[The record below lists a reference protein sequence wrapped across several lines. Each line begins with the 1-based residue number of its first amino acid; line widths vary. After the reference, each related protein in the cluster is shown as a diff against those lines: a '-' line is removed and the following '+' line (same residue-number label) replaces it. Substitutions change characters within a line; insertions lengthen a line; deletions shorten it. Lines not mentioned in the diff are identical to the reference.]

1 MNLRHFHRSNTEEYK
16 QELQELNNSA
26 QLPYYI
32 QKYGQKIQKSFRQ
45 LTNEYEE
52 LQKVIFR
59 NGTHYP
65 ESTDRVGTPHP
76 ELQHLVVHKARNGK
90 HVWSYHPE
98 LSRIHDRNL
107 LQLMGGQKIAG
118 RNNVTLPNRL
128 SSLQKPTVSA
138 VKNFA
143 ADLLNNPDRHAM
155 SANTDPTK
163 PSHHAEMRVRHL
175 INALTGS
182 EGYEIKDH
190 PEGFEVY
197 APRHSKSQKADDI
210 ATRWIYNAAKK
221 DLRSE
226 RIYPTSPNGGG
237 YGTKFGKS
245 IRPRPSSNLGR
256 RQADAGKS
264 AAQRPRS
271 SQDPVGKNKTLV
283 KSLKQLTKEYEI
295 LKRSK
300 NAKQQI
306 KNISEEERKKRLL
319 AYAQKLG
326 LTPVHD
332 ERDEE
337 QELPNSYSGS
347 QFYFNSND
355 ELFSP
360 EHEIGHAMLSPE
372 GESVGAYMKRISS
385 SPTQKD
391 NRDEIIN
398 HALDAK
404 IARRAGVAPRS
415 VVPPPDLYEDAG
427 EPIPKPL
434 TFKTAFSPYQNEV
447 KEIIGQ
453 FDEGKKFDSKG
464 IKTIKDSIDRKI
476 NIRAKE
482 AAKDVSRKD
491 AKTLIRSQ
499 VLKKAEDEAGMTAYL
514 LKDGY
519 SLHHETSSNGYDIWS
534 IGHNGQRAGSFM
546 ICTDEGRRG
555 RPFVSWAGVD
565 KPHRGKGIGAAV
577 YKTLAVHYGGLDSDR
592 NATSVDAIKAWRRA
606 GGRQLKSKTQFGD
619 PRYTL
624 EGDKKRPP
632 IVWNEDLEKAA
643 HPNEL
648 RKLKNKTDPKAPDLV
663 DTANHAQQTPDPNY
677 VNFLNHPKVQRGLTN
692 IEGISAKM
700 VHKVGDD
707 TFMAKP
713 YHKKVESATK
723 GMNPLPISGWSTM
736 ATKNLFHAAGIGHL
750 CEDVSFHEHSGIPM
764 TVHKFASY
772 TDDFLSPS
780 FKRHVLNYEI
790 ESQAKKIAV
799 MDFLTNNLDRHA
811 GNVMFRPS
819 KGIYNL
825 LAIDHE
831 RGFQYNK
838 SLAQHRGIN
847 FAETPKPY
855 LYKTGLSHAVLSS
868 SFQDE
873 DSYMPEGQT
882 TKDWWRANKD
892 NVLNSFNKDIESIK
906 DPHTKNHIKM
916 NFMER
921 WNWMN
926 EHSDPDR
933 FGFFEDGPQFVR
945 MLKERRPKTDYKA
958 IIRNLP
964 QAPHEAVRAID
975 SLFGQ
980 KLTPATKET
989 LVDLWNEQ
997 IGKMSGQEISDYY
1010 DHIVNT
1016 SKHPHPKGAYWSL
1029 MNGLVENNNRQGMLH
1044 LVQNNKITLPYW
1056 KEKFEEAL
1064 KTP

>member
-1 MNLRHFHRSNTEEYK
+1 MNHHKHHRINTEEY
-16 QELQELNNSA
+16 QRELQELFA
-26 QLPYYI
+26 QKPMLA
-32 QKYGQKIQKSFRQ
+32 KSLRA
-45 LTNEYEE
+45 LTAEHEE
-52 LQKVIFR
+52 LQKQLNSAKNMTKSNAGDSHEQPTNEQRGNEEVGAR
-59 NGTHYP
+59 PRPSNTAGGGSSN
-65 ESTDRVGTPHP
+65 ERVSAAQRPRSSKDVMGKNEALAREFQKLLKAVLKHGVWVPDHVDAAHKKQHP
-76 ELQHLVVHKARNGK
+76 EKKRYIGHYGKNGEPT
-90 HVWSYHPE
+90 WTYDST
-98 LSRIHDRNL
+98 LSNTYDNNL
-107 LQLMGGQKIAG
+107 
-118 RNNVTLPNRL
+118 RV
-128 SSLQKPTVSA
+128 
-138 VKNFA
+138 
-143 ADLLNNPDRHAM
+143 LLNNQQITKDGKVYLPNKLNTLTKENIDLLSDYVNNSLIKDPDRHVIA
-155 SANTDPTK
+155 ANTDPSK
-163 PSHHAEMRVRHL
+163 PKDHMEIRVRHL

-182 EGYEIKDH
+182 EGYEIKNS
-190 PEGFEVY
+190 PTGGFEIY
-197 APRHSKSQKADDI
+197 APRHSQSVKTKDI
-210 ATRWIYNAAKK
+210 ATRWTFHPTKK
-221 DLRSE
+221 RFKSE
-226 RIYPTSPNGGG
+226 RIYPISGEGGKTDDNPTEQSQ
-237 YGTKFGKS
+237 YGRDGNRRFEKTDRGSGANEFGQSK
-245 IRPRPSSNLGR
+245 PSYH
-256 RQADAGKS
+256 DV
-264 AAQRPRS
+264 
-271 SQDPVGKNKTLV
+271 D
-283 KSLKQLTKEYEI
+283 KSLSMAEKTEKN
-295 LKRSK
+295 SK
-300 NAKQQI
+300 
-306 KNISEEERKKRLL
+306 LL
-319 AYAQKLG
+319 
-326 LTPVHD
+326 
-332 ERDEE
+332 
-337 QELPNSYSGS
+337 
-347 QFYFNSND
+347 
-355 ELFSP
+355 
-360 EHEIGHAMLSPE
+360 
-372 GESVGAYMKRISS
+372 
-385 SPTQKD
+385 
-391 NRDEIIN
+391 
-398 HALDAK
+398 
-404 IARRAGVAPRS
+404 
-415 VVPPPDLYEDAG
+415 
-427 EPIPKPL
+427 
-434 TFKTAFSPYQNEV
+434 
-447 KEIIGQ
+447 
-453 FDEGKKFDSKG
+453 
-464 IKTIKDSIDRKI
+464 
-476 NIRAKE
+476 
-482 AAKDVSRKD
+482 
-491 AKTLIRSQ
+491 
-499 VLKKAEDEAGMTAYL
+499 KAEDEAGMTAYP

-546 ICTDEGRRG
+546 ICTDETRRG

-592 NATSVDAIKAWRRA
+592 GSTSVDAIKAWRRA

-619 PRYTL
+619 YRYTL
-624 EGDKKRPP
+624 DGDKKRPP

-663 DTANHAQQTPDPNY
+663 DTTNHAQQTPDPNY
-677 VNFLNHPKVQRGLTN
+677 VNFLNHPKIQRGLTN

-764 TVHKFASY
+764 TVHKFAH
-772 TDDFLSPS
+772 DAENIFSPI
-780 FKRHVLNYEI
+780 FKHIRSPNNEA
-790 ESQAKKIAV
+790 QARKIAV
-799 MDFLTNNLDRHA
+799 MDFLTNNLDRHV
-811 GNVMFRPS
+811 GNVMLYSPDGNNF
-819 KGIYNL
+819 NL

-831 RGFQYNK
+831 RGFQYNRGFGK
-838 SLAQHRGIN
+838 EGVFEKPASYFRGIS
-847 FAETPKPY
+847 
-855 LYKTGLSHAVLSS
+855 GLRHAAIAPREMNEEE
-868 SFQDE
+868 F
-873 DSYMPEGQT
+873 MPEGQT

-926 EHSDPDR
+926 EHSDPDHYDL
-933 FGFFEDGPQFVR
+933 FDNIAEPVR

-997 IGKMSGQEISDYY
+997 IGKMSGQEISDYH

>member
-1 MNLRHFHRSNTEEYK
+1 MNHHKHHRINTEEY
-16 QELQELNNSA
+16 QRELQELFA
-26 QLPYYI
+26 QKPMLV
-32 QKYGQKIQKSFRQ
+32 KSLRA
-45 LTNEYEE
+45 LTAEHEE

-65 ESTDRVGTPHP
+65 ESTDRIGTPHP

-107 LQLMGGQKIAG
+107 MQLLGGQKIAD
-118 RNNVTLPNRL
+118 RNNLQLPNRL
-128 SSLQKPTVSA
+128 ASLQKPTVSA
-138 VKNFA
+138 VRSFA
-143 ADLLNNPDRHAM
+143 NDLINNPDRHVM
-155 SANTDPTK
+155 SANTDPAK
-163 PSHHAEMRVRHL
+163 PKDHSEMRVRHL
-175 INALTGS
+175 ISALTGS
-182 EGYEIKDH
+182 DGYEIKDH

-226 RIYPTSPNGGG
+226 RIYPKSPNGGS

-245 IRPRPSSNLGR
+245 TRPRPSSNLGR

-271 SQDPVGKNKTLV
+271 SEDVVGKNKTLA

-415 VVPPPDLYEDAG
+415 AVPPPDLYEDAG

-476 NIRAKE
+476 NIRAEE

-491 AKTLIRSQ
+491 AKTLMRSQ
-499 VLKKAEDEAGMTAYL
+499 ALKKAEDEAGMTAYS

-577 YKTLAVHYGGLDSDR
+577 YKTLAAHYGGLDSDR
-592 NATSVDAIKAWRRA
+592 NSTSVDAIKAWRRA

-619 PRYTL
+619 YRYTL
-624 EGDKKRPP
+624 DGDKKRPP
-632 IVWNEDLEKAA
+632 IVWNKDLKKAA

-648 RKLKNKTDPKAPDLV
+648 RKLKNKTDPKAPALV
-663 DTANHAQQTPDPNY
+663 DTTIHAQQTPDPNY
-677 VNFLNHPKVQRGLTN
+677 VNFLNHPKIQRGLTN

-736 ATKNLFHAAGIGHL
+736 ATKNLFYAAGIGHL

-764 TVHKFASY
+764 TVHKFAHDAESI
-772 TDDFLSPS
+772 FSPI
-780 FKRHVLNYEI
+780 FKHIRSPNNEA
-790 ESQAKKIAV
+790 QARKIAV
-799 MDFLTNNLDRHA
+799 MDFLTNNLDRHV
-811 GNVMFRPS
+811 GNVMLHSPDGNNF
-819 KGIYNL
+819 NL

-831 RGFQYNK
+831 RGFQYNRGFGK
-838 SLAQHRGIN
+838 AGILEKPASYFRGIS
-847 FAETPKPY
+847 
-855 LYKTGLSHAVLSS
+855 GLRHAAIAPREMNEEE
-868 SFQDE
+868 F
-873 DSYMPEGQT
+873 MPEGQT

-906 DPHTKNHIKM
+906 DPHIKNHIKM

-926 EHSDPDR
+926 EHSDPDHYDL
-933 FGFFEDGPQFVR
+933 FDNIAEPVR

-964 QAPHEAVRAID
+964 QAPHEAVRVID

-980 KLTPATKET
+980 KLTPATKES

-997 IGKMSGQEISDYY
+997 IGKMSGQEISDYH

-1029 MNGLVENNNRQGMLH
+1029 MNGLVEKNNRQGMLH

-1064 KTP
+1064 KTL